1 MSHAVH
7 EVSPVVTDIEALKNK
22 RALAILLEWDKTA
35 ILAVRWD
42 RDELT
47 VEIARERIREACS
60 VLQPEFNFLSD
71 ITSYDTH
78 PVEPRFHIVYDL
90 LSHKLKE
97 RVRLK
102 VGLNAD
108 SASVESITS
117 VWAGANLFE
126 REIFDLM
133 GVRFHSHPNLK
144 RLLMPDD
151 WEGHP
156 LRKDYPVEGYR

>member
-1 MSHAVH
+1 MSHTLHDIPPAVN
-7 EVSPVVTDIEALKNK
+7 DIDALKDK
-22 RALAILLEWDKTA
+22 HALAILLEWNKSA
-35 ILAVRWD
+35 VLAAKWD
-42 RDELT
+42 RNELT
-47 VEIARERIREACS
+47 VDITRERIRETCQI
-60 VLQPEFNFLSD
+60 LQAEFNFLSD

-78 PVEPRFHIVYDL
+78 PNEPRFHVVYSL
-90 LSHKLKE
+90 LSHKNKD

-102 VGLNAD
+102 VNLHGD
-108 SASVESITS
+108 GTSVESITS
-117 VWAGANLFE
+117 VWPGANLFE

-133 GVRFHSHPNLK
+133 GIRFLSHPNLK